1 MSRLNRFVEGKQNM
15 NPSISKKCPSLI
27 AVFGLIV
34 LLRTA
39 ALAEP
44 TKVEGVIVGRSGSE
58 IIVEYIQG
66 VELAFLLDDNT
77 KVSQT
82 GGVFQA
88 RRTDKSMAALIPGLK
103 VKVEGEY
110 NQDRKLVATSVKFS
124 GGDLEKAQLAEAANR
139 QHRKETEQ
147 HKAELE
153 KQGAALKAQ
162 NEQLQLH
169 EDQLAAHKARIEA
182 ATARFGDMDDYYI
195 LDEVTVYF
203 GNGQVKV
210 DPKYEAPLLELATK
224 AKDVEGYVIEVTG
237 YASSTGSTEVNQQL
251 SEDRAD
257 NVTDILVQK
266 ANVPLTRILAP
277 GAMGESRQVKTDKT
291 AEGEAE
297 NRRVVVR
304 VLQNKATAGI

>member
-1 MSRLNRFVEGKQNM
+1 MTS
-15 NPSISKKCPSLI
+15 SISKKFASVV
-27 AVFGLIV
+27 AVFVLVV

-39 ALAEP
+39 TLAET

-58 IIVEYIQG
+58 IIVEYMQG
-66 VELAFLLDDNT
+66 AELAFLLDDST
-77 KVSQT
+77 EVSQT
-82 GGVFQA
+82 GGLFKA

-110 NQDRKLVATSVKFS
+110 NQDRKLIAKSVKFS

-153 KQGAALKAQ
+153 KQAAALKAQ

-169 EDQLAAHKARIEA
+169 EEQLASHKAEIEA
-182 ATARFGDMDDYYI
+182 AAARFGDMDDYYI

-203 GNGQVKV
+203 GNSKVKV

-237 YASSTGSTEVNQQL
+237 YASSTGGTEVNQKL
-251 SEDRAD
+251 SEDRAN
-257 NVTDILVQK
+257 NVTNILRQK

-277 GAMGESRQVKTDKT
+277 GAMGESRQVNNDKS
-291 AEGEAE
+291 AEGRAD
-297 NRRVVVR
+297 RFAAD
-304 VLQNKATAGI
+304 LQR

>member
-1 MSRLNRFVEGKQNM
+1 MFV
-15 NPSISKKCPSLI
+15 LV
-27 AVFGLIV
+27 A

-39 ALAEP
+39 TLAEP

-58 IIVEYIQG
+58 IIVEFMQG
-66 VELAFLLDDNT
+66 AELAFLLDDST

-82 GGVFQA
+82 GGLFKA

-124 GGDLEKAQLAEAANR
+124 GGDLEKAQLSEAANR

-147 HKAELE
+147 HQAEHQAELE
-153 KQGAALKAQ
+153 KQAAALKAQ

-169 EDQLAAHKARIEA
+169 EEQLAANKAKIEA
-182 ATARFGDMDDYYI
+182 ATAHFGDMDDYYI

-203 GNGQVKV
+203 GNGKVKV

-224 AKDVEGYVIEVTG
+224 AKDAQRYVIEVTG
-237 YASSTGSTEVNQQL
+237 HASSAGNTEVNQKL
-251 SEDRAD
+251 SQDRAN
-257 NVTDILVQK
+257 NVTNILLQK

-277 GAMGESRQVKTDKT
+277 GAMGESRQVNKDKS
-291 AEGEAE
+291 AEGQAE

-304 VLQNKATAGI
+304 VLQNKAIAGI